1 MALQKSIS
9 ITYEDEIGGLS
20 KKMSGEILNFFIPNT
35 IKKRKRRRDKLKRAV
50 LKAKAV
56 NALSGNDSVAPSIG
70 LKKQI
75 SVTVYDEE
83 ENTVKEEVQENIPD
97 GKRTV
102 ELINKEMQEAMK
114 NRDIKAVRR
123 LMAER
128 ASVQAAAVQEVEED
142 LPQCPICFDDDPVGM
157 IQLKCGHVGHYDCLK
172 QQIDS
177 GYSGKRISFNYLK
190 CSACRQDLEEEKGSA
205 KLVKLLKPHFKL
217 KKEITALS
225 VKECVDNAYIP
236 NFKTMLTSQKKNAEA
251 AALAEVACYYCAT
264 CKKPFSAGRV
274 DCMNDMGID
283 VSVVKC
289 GECLWNSRPPSARKC
304 TKHTGKWDPIYK
316 CDHCCGVASY
326 ICGNDY
332 YCEQCHTPP
341 YPPGHKWKLAKPYE
355 KRKVGQGQ
363 ECRGYGKCTLGI
375 KHPKNGT
382 RHVGFIIGC
391 TKCEGPAMKHQPV
404 FAKDDK
410 KPAVAPG
417 GNMAIIKKDGGIEPP
432 NHVKLKGSFYCWIGN
447 VGCNEIYYRAGDYKG
462 KPFFRRRG
470 NPKDTIRCKYIF
482 VASYVYSYVILTLK

>member
-9 ITYEDEIGGLS
+9 IAFEDEIGGLS
-20 KKMSGEILNFFIPNT
+20 KKMSGEILNFFISHT

-157 IQLKCGHVGHYDCLK
+157 IQLRCGHVGHYDCLK

-236 NFKTMLTSQKKNAEA
+236 NFKTMLRSQKKNAEA

-341 YPPGHKWKLAKPYE
+341 YPPGHGWKLAKPYE

-391 TKCEGPAMKHQPV
+391 TKCEGPALKHQPV

-417 GNMAIIKKDGGIEPP
+417 GNVAIIKKDGGIEPP
-432 NHVKLKGSFYCWIGN
+432 NHVKLKGSLYCWIGN

-462 KPFFRRRG
+462 KPLFRRRG

-482 VASYVYSYVILTLK
+482 VASYAYSYVILTLK

>member
-157 IQLKCGHVGHYDCLK
+157 IQLKCGHVGHYDYLNNKLIRIFRKTNILQLFKMFCL
-172 QQIDS
+172 QTRS
-177 GYSGKRISFNYLK
+177 GRRKR
-190 CSACRQDLEEEKGSA
+190 
-205 KLVKLLKPHFKL
+205 
-217 KKEITALS
+217 
-225 VKECVDNAYIP
+225 
-236 NFKTMLTSQKKNAEA
+236 
-251 AALAEVACYYCAT
+251 
-264 CKKPFSAGRV
+264 
-274 DCMNDMGID
+274 
-283 VSVVKC
+283 
-289 GECLWNSRPPSARKC
+289 
-304 TKHTGKWDPIYK
+304 
-316 CDHCCGVASY
+316 
-326 ICGNDY
+326 
-332 YCEQCHTPP
+332 
-341 YPPGHKWKLAKPYE
+341 
-355 KRKVGQGQ
+355 
-363 ECRGYGKCTLGI
+363 
-375 KHPKNGT
+375 
-382 RHVGFIIGC
+382 
-391 TKCEGPAMKHQPV
+391 
-404 FAKDDK
+404 
-410 KPAVAPG
+410 
-417 GNMAIIKKDGGIEPP
+417 
-432 NHVKLKGSFYCWIGN
+432 
-447 VGCNEIYYRAGDYKG
+447 
-462 KPFFRRRG
+462 
-470 NPKDTIRCKYIF
+470 
-482 VASYVYSYVILTLK
+482 